1 MPLKQQQAK
10 GGKVLKAFP
19 APREVLPKNISN
31 NPREPLMPRQ
41 QEATS
46 KSQLAQN
53 IYTPVTLPE
62 EWPGDEA
69 ARNFDFGLN
78 NPEKMFTDPNGEV
91 KYPPSFEAQED
102 LVLVYKRPKEY
113 FKSYTM
119 KNQMSL
125 EKRNLAK
132 SLMSHSRSYK
142 ELGQEELSPPRKPK
156 AYKKRLYDYGA
167 IIRQDDPILDCENSL
182 NKNP

>member
-1 MPLKQQQAK
+1 MPPKQQQAK
-10 GGKVLKAFP
+10 AGKVTKSFP
-19 APREVLPKNISN
+19 APRDVLPKGITN

-46 KSQLAQN
+46 KSQLSQN

-69 ARNFDFGLN
+69 AKNFDFGLN

-91 KYPPSFEAQED
+91 KYPPSFVAKED

-113 FKSYTM
+113 FKSYNM
-119 KNQMSL
+119 KNTLAL
-125 EKRNLAK
+125 EKRNFAK

-142 ELGQEELSPPRKPK
+142 ELGLEELSPPRKPK
-156 AYKKRLYDYGA
+156 LYKKKLYDYGA
-167 IIRQDDPILDCENSL
+167 IIRQDDPILDCESS
-182 NKNP
+182 